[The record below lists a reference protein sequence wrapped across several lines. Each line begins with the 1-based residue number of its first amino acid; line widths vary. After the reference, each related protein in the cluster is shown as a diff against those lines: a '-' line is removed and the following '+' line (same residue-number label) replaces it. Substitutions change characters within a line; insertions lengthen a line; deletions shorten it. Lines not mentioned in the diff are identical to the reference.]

1 MNVPRRLSIGR
12 DKVLCVPSP
21 EQAVGLPEAGVGAG
35 GGPGRLEH
43 VPDGV
48 PMLLRVVHQARP
60 RLRGHGGGGPALA
73 ALVTHN
79 NFSGE
84 RASYEL
90 STYFY

>member
-1 MNVPRRLSIGR
+1 M
-12 DKVLCVPSP
+12 
-21 EQAVGLPEAGVGAG
+21 GAG

-43 VPDGV
+43 VPDGD
-48 PMLLRVVHQARP
+48 PHLLRVVHQARP